1 MSLLILKF
9 HNHDHQTDNLL
20 RESRHDNSKPII
32 IYPTFILYMDNS
44 IQHLFFI
51 LHTFFTDHTTF
62 HSHDHRTDNLLKES
76 RHDNSRHI
84 TIASLVIIIPQL
96 RHDNNKQVTFF
107 SGHTTFHSHDHQ
119 TDTLLRES
127 CHDNSR
133 QITIASLATTILS
146 KHRHRVFTLF
156 TITGKLQTL
165 QNNSNV

>member
-1 MSLLILKF
+1 MFENPRRGKQARNFTTNAPKILHIKSSSEEIFFRKLSLGAP
-9 HNHDHQTDNLL
+9 D
-20 RESRHDNSKPII
+20 
-32 IYPTFILYMDNS
+32 DNS

-84 TIASLVIIIPQL
+84 TIASLVIIIPLL
-96 RHDNNKQVTFF
+96 RHDNNKQITFF

-146 KHRHRVFTLF
+146 KQHYRV
-156 TITGKLQTL
+156 
-165 QNNSNV
+165 

>member
-1 MSLLILKF
+1 
-9 HNHDHQTDNLL
+9 
-20 RESRHDNSKPII
+20 
-32 IYPTFILYMDNS
+32 MDNS

-76 RHDNSRHI
+76 RHDNSR
-84 TIASLVIIIPQL
+84 
-96 RHDNNKQVTFF
+96 
-107 SGHTTFHSHDHQ
+107 
-119 TDTLLRES
+119 
-127 CHDNSR
+127 

-146 KHRHRVFTLF
+146 KQRHRVFTLF